1 MHPDRKATLIRNV
14 LQAVESRNTAVLK
27 AEQDYSATLRQLLEQ
42 AMSPAP
48 ISEVPTDAPSVP

>member
-1 MHPDRKATLIRNV
+1 MHPDRRSTLIRNV

-48 ISEVPTDAPSVP
+48 ISEVSSDATPNP